1 MAKKNINELSKLAK
15 NLKEEGGRIEGL
27 IRLSN
32 EAYKKEKRPTI
43 SFDEFLNEIR
53 HNPTLVFRD
62 IFQLFHDMVKYYIP
76 EGVDEYGNQK
86 ESIGYVNYKTEN
98 LFSSDIYDP
107 FFADR
112 LFANRFMKLVE
123 GFKSNIQKNRIYLF
137 EGPPGSGK
145 STFLNNLLHKLEEYT
160 KLEEGVMYK
169 TNWQLDI
176 NKISDFKRFSQS
188 IQKIP
193 GLKEQYY
200 SQVRFGVKHPNKL
213 VFSCPNHD
221 HPILQVPIEYRRDL
235 LDELITDEKIKEEI
249 MNSKQYEWIFK
260 EKPCSICN
268 SLHSALVDSVSD
280 PMDIYKMIF
289 VKPMVFNRQLGN
301 GISVFNPGDPVIRND
316 ISNNL
321 LQQKIDNLFE
331 KTSVIYKFSYL
342 AKTNN
347 GIYALMDI
355 KKNNIE
361 RLKNLHGV
369 ISDGVHK
376 VELLEE
382 RIRTFFIGLVN
393 PTDKA
398 HYEQIPS
405 FKDRVMTIKIPYILD
420 YNTEVDIYRN
430 KFGEN
435 ISDKFVPLVLEN
447 FAKIILSTRM
457 NISNSVVKKWITNQ
471 VKYNKYADKDLL
483 LLKMDIYTGKIP
495 TWLHEDD
502 IKKLS
507 KKVRKEIIN
516 SANEEGFKGFSGRQ
530 SLSIINDLLD
540 KFSDF
545 DKQITMDM
553 VEKFFMAN
561 EEYKKLIPTDFL
573 SSIVDLYDYNIMQEI
588 KTSLYHYNN
597 RKISNDIQDYL
608 FAINFGL
615 GTKKTSTYTGKEL
628 HITEEYL
635 SKFEKIILG
644 AAATK
649 DKRDEFRKEMQNQYI
664 KYTLAQE
671 ISLKDKK
678 ITQTKQYK
686 ELYDK
691 YLGKIKEN
699 VLEPYKENDSFRRA
713 ILDFGNKNFN
723 AYDKRLK
730 SDVKLLI
737 TNLNKKYDYTI
748 EGAKQIC
755 IYAIDKSLFKIY

>member
-1 MAKKNINELSKLAK
+1 MAKKNIHELSKLAK
-15 NLKEEGGRIEGL
+15 NLKEEGGRIESL

-32 EAYKKEKRPTI
+32 KAYKKEKRPTI

-53 HNPTLVFRD
+53 KNPELVFRD
-62 IFQLFHDMVKYYIP
+62 IFQFFHDMVKHYIP
-76 EGVDEYGNQK
+76 EGVDEYGVQK
-86 ESIGYVNYKTEN
+86 ESIGYVNYDTKN
-98 LFSSDIYDP
+98 LFSSDIHDP

-145 STFLNNLLHKLEEYT
+145 STFLNNLLHKLEEYS
-160 KLEEGVMYK
+160 KLKEGIMYK

-176 NKISDFKRFSQS
+176 SKISDFTRFSQS
-188 IQKIP
+188 IQKVP

-221 HPILQVPIEYRRDL
+221 HPILQVPIEFRKDL

-249 MNSKQYEWIFK
+249 MHSKQYEWIFK

-331 KTSVIYKFSYL
+331 KTSVIYRFSYL

-361 RLKNLHGV
+361 RLKNLHGI

-393 PTDKA
+393 PSDKA

-420 YNTEVDIYRN
+420 YNTEVAIYKN

-435 ISDKFVPLVLEN
+435 ISEKFVPLVLEN
-447 FAKIILSTRM
+447 FAKIILSSRM
-457 NISNSVVKKWITNQ
+457 NVSNSVVKSWLTNQ

-483 LLKMDIYTGKIP
+483 LLKMDIFTGKIP

-507 KKVRKEIIN
+507 KKVRKDIIN

-530 SLSIINDLLD
+530 SLSIINDLFD
-540 KFSDF
+540 KYKDF
-545 DKQITMDM
+545 EKQITMDM
-553 VEKFFMAN
+553 VEKFFIAN

-597 RKISNDIQDYL
+597 KKISTDIQDYL
-608 FAINFGL
+608 FAINFSL
-615 GTKKTSTYTGKEL
+615 GTKKASAYTGKEL
-628 HITEEYL
+628 DITEEYL

-671 ISLKDKK
+671 ISLKNKK

-691 YLGKIKEN
+691 YVGKIKEN
-699 VLEPYKENDSFRRA
+699 VLEPYKENVSFRRA

-730 SDVKLLI
+730 TDVKLLI

-748 EGAKQIC
+748 KGAKQIC